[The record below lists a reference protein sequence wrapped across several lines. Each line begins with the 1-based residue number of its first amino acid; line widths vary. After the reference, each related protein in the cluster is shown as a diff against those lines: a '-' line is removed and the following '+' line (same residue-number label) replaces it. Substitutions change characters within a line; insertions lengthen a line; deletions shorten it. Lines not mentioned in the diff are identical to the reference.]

1 MFSAEKSGKMKTMP
15 KQPLAI
21 TPILRRQLKNPLGK
35 LLKGTPEETM
45 NQLSQ
50 LILQEKPKCVISVGD
65 IVSRNMLKQGIQTQI
80 VIVDNQ
86 VMRETAEPI
95 KTTINRKVNMKN
107 PPGTLTPE
115 AWAVID
121 EALKQK
127 QPTQVVVDGEE
138 DLLALVAILKAP
150 ESSFVV
156 YGQPHEGVVVVKV
169 DDAIRKE
176 ATRIIKLMASLPK
189 S

>member
-1 MFSAEKSGKMKTMP
+1 METTP
-15 KQPLAI
+15 KQSVTI
-21 TPILRRQLKNPLGK
+21 TPKLRRQLKNPLGT
-35 LLKGTPEETM
+35 LLEGTPEETM
-45 NQLSQ
+45 KKLSQ
-50 LILQEKPKCVISVGD
+50 LILQEKPKCIISVGD
-65 IVSRNMLKQGIQTQI
+65 VVSRNMLKQGIQTQI

-95 KTTINRKVNMKN
+95 KTTINRKVNVKN

-115 AWAVID
+115 VWAVID
-121 EALKQK
+121 EALKQT

-138 DLLALVAILKAP
+138 DLLALVAILKTP
-150 ESSFVV
+150 ENSLVV

-169 DDAIRKE
+169 NDAIKKE
-176 ATRIIKLMASLPK
+176 VTLIIQAMTPLPK

>member
-1 MFSAEKSGKMKTMP
+1 METMP
-15 KQPLAI
+15 KHSVTI
-21 TPILRRQLKNPLGK
+21 TPILRRQLKNPLGT
-35 LLKGTPEETM
+35 LLEGTPDETM

-50 LILQEKPKCVISVGD
+50 LILQEKPKFIISVGD

-80 VIVDNQ
+80 VIVDNR

-95 KTTINRKVNMKN
+95 KTRINRKVNIKN
-107 PPGTLTPE
+107 PPGTVTPE

-121 EALKQK
+121 EALKHS
-127 QPTQVVVDGEE
+127 QPTQVTVDGEE

-150 ESSFVV
+150 ESSLVV

-169 DDAIRKE
+169 DDTIKKE
-176 ATRIIKLMASLPK
+176 VTRIIQAMAPLPK